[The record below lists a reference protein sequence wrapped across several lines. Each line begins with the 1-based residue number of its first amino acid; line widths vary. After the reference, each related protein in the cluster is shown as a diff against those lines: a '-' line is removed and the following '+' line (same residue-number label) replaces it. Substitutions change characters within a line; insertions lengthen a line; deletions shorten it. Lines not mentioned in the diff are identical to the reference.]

1 MLRSLLVLA
10 LLLLPASGCAG
21 QDRGVLLEW
30 DADGTSVQISDESA
44 GAPPLR
50 TVVYVTNNTDVVI
63 RNATIKLRDEGA
75 ELAAGLNV
83 GTVTSVSTQ
92 FEGKSRVW
100 RLGDLEA
107 GKRYGLP
114 IGLWLS
120 SAYLSAAPDR
130 LVLSVELISPDLAQ
144 PLRSELALSVRK

>member
-1 MLRSLLVLA
+1 MHRSLPALA
-10 LLLLPASGCAG
+10 LLLFLASACAG
-21 QDRGVLLEW
+21 RDTGVRLEW
-30 DADGTSVQISDESA
+30 DADGSSVQISDESA

-50 TVVYVTNNTDVVI
+50 TVVYVTNNTGDVI
-63 RNATIKLRDEGA
+63 RNATIKLSDEGA
-75 ELAAGLNV
+75 ELAAGLNL

-107 GKRYGLP
+107 GKRYGLA

-120 SAYLSAAPDR
+120 SAYISAAPDR
-130 LVLSVELISPDLAQ
+130 LVLSVELLSPDLVR
-144 PLRSELALSVRK
+144 PLRSELALSIRK